1 MNSKRAF
8 NHFFAGIGLTYGFFE
23 YAREEMADQ
32 IDEYQEVFTQTSDG
46 LRRGYSNGS
55 SSDY

>member
-1 MNSKRAF
+1 MQRTIKIWGEQVDKMNSKRAF

-32 IDEYQEVFTQTSDG
+32 IDEYQ
-46 LRRGYSNGS
+46 
-55 SSDY
+55 